1 VTFLCRADGT
11 FQGVVRQQSRRERI
25 KERHIIRGRDGLYEL
40 AVLGKTVNGYDLD
53 YSTSVTDNVV
63 GYLEWPDIE
72 KLLLQV
78 QALPPRNLQDP
89 IK

>member
-1 VTFLCRADGT
+1 MVRFKVWFANNR
-11 FQGVVRQQSRRERI
+11 GVSVSRSDTSYG
-25 KERHIIRGRDGLYEL
+25 GRDGLYEL